1 MRLRSAPTSK
11 CFSSTSHSSIVDIF
25 LAIQL
30 SPVGTVGVAKKQV
43 VYYPFFG
50 LLYLLSGI
58 RYNHLGDYPL
68 CHFHDLR
75 VVPVLRRFK
84 ERLAKVE
91 TDSKGRDQSRPI
103 SYPFL
108 FPSNVAQSVHI

>member
-1 MRLRSAPTSK
+1 MGYVPSMPAAAYTPLPDQARSRRVADFDREYIEMLPTYSQAAGQ
-11 CFSSTSHSSIVDIF
+11 IN
-25 LAIQL
+25 
-30 SPVGTVGVAKKQV
+30 
-43 VYYPFFG
+43 

-58 RYNHLGDYPL
+58 RYNHLGEYLP
-68 CHFHDLR
+68 CHLHDLR

-91 TDSKGRDQSRPI
+91 TDSRGRDQSRPVT
-103 SYPFL
+103 YPYL

>member
-1 MRLRSAPTSK
+1 MGYVPSMPAAAYRDLPPDARSRRVVDFDREYLEMLPTYSQAAGQ
-11 CFSSTSHSSIVDIF
+11 IN
-25 LAIQL
+25 
-30 SPVGTVGVAKKQV
+30 
-43 VYYPFFG
+43 

-58 RYNHLGDYPL
+58 RYNHLGDYPV

-91 TDSKGRDQSRPI
+91 TDSQGRDRSRPI
-103 SYPFL
+103 SYPYL
-108 FPSNVAQSVHI
+108 FPSNVAQSIHI